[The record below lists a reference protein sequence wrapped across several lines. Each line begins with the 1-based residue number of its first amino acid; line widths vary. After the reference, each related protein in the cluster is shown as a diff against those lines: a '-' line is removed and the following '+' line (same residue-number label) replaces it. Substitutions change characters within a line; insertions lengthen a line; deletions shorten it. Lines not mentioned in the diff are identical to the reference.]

1 VADGDARA
9 AIAAADDE
17 TRREL
22 VRRASLATRTLIA
35 IGPLACLT
43 LVLVI
48 NDDSPAWAR
57 VLYVVADVIATALA
71 MYALSVLIRALRRPR
86 VAYRVLEATAVVLL
100 CFVSTAWP
108 AAFLVLQPDN
118 EYEIY
123 LVVVFALTA
132 AALSLAGTAGHRP
145 YFLALVLPSMGG
157 TIAIILSGRY
167 SELLPTSIALMG
179 VLFVAILYI
188 AWRQIHRT
196 LLEAVGG
203 RLVEEA
209 LSDELSEANAR
220 LVHRATH
227 DDLTGLANRA
237 LFRDVLDQRVASAR
251 QRGTELALL
260 YLDLDRFKVVNDSLG
275 HAEGDAL
282 LQAAAERLRRCVRGD
297 DLLARLG
304 GDEFTL
310 VAPDVDADV
319 ALAVAERIRREF
331 EPPFVV
337 GGHRTVVNVSIGVA
351 LSAPGL
357 SALDLMRYADAAL
370 YVAKDDGRNRVV
382 LFDRGMEE
390 SLSTRLERE
399 NELRD
404 ALESQQFEA
413 WYQPLVDPR
422 TRRIVGAEALARWRR
437 SDGDVVAP
445 GMFLPLMAEVGLTTE
460 LDSEIARQA
469 RAWRHEA
476 ASWVGDGFRVFT
488 NVSAGQLPLEAVIE
502 LHVDAAEHDRT
513 PLGWIGLEITEQ
525 AVVANPAA
533 ASAALTTARDKGL
546 AVVLDDVGTGY
557 SSLSLIKTLPV
568 DGLKIDGTFVHG
580 MLQDTT
586 DAAVVA
592 SVAALGRRLGLHVTA
607 EGVETEP
614 QLTAVT
620 AEGVSSAQGYL
631 FSKPVPGD
639 ELLGWLRD
647 GAPWLS
653 HTLPPSRRR
662 ADGTGTPTHGPTTAA
677 APPAPIHDE
686 LPFA

>member
-1 VADGDARA
+1 MADGDARA
-9 AIAAADDE
+9 AVAAADDG

-22 VRRASLATRTLIA
+22 VRRASVSTRTLIA

-48 NDDSPAWAR
+48 NDDSDAWVR
-57 VLYVVADVIATALA
+57 VVYVLADVIATALA
-71 MYALSVLIRALRRPR
+71 MYSLSLLVRALSRPR
-86 VAYRVLEATAVVLL
+86 VAYRVQEATAVVLL

-108 AAFLVLQPDN
+108 AAFLVLRPDN
-118 EYEIY
+118 EYEVY
-123 LVVVFALTA
+123 LVVVFAVTA

-167 SELLPTSIALMG
+167 SDFLPTSIALMG
-179 VLFVAILYI
+179 VLFLGILYV

-209 LSDELSEANAR
+209 LTEELSAANAR

-237 LFRDVLDQRVASAR
+237 LFRDVLDQRVATA
-251 QRGTELALL
+251 QAGGTEVALL

-310 VAPDVDADV
+310 VAPGVDSDI
-319 ALAVAERIRREF
+319 ALTLAERIRAQF

-337 GGHRTVVNVSIGVA
+337 GGYRTVVNVSVGVA
-351 LSAPGL
+351 MSSPGL
-357 SALDLMRYADAAL
+357 SSQDLMRYADAAL
-370 YVAKDDGRNRVV
+370 YVAKDGGRNRVV

-390 SLSTRLERE
+390 ALSSRLERE
-399 NELRD
+399 TELRD
-404 ALESQQFEA
+404 ALEARQFEA

-437 SDGDVVAP
+437 PDGEVVAP
-445 GMFLPLMAEVGLTTE
+445 GLFLPLMAEVGLTTE
-460 LDSEIARQA
+460 LDEEIARQA

-488 NVSAGQLPLEAVIE
+488 NVSAGQLPLEAIIE

-525 AVVANPAA
+525 AVVADPAA
-533 ASAALTTARDKGL
+533 ASHALAVAREQGL

-557 SSLSLIKTLPV
+557 SSLSLIRSLPV

-580 MLQDTT
+580 MLHDTT

-620 AEGVSSAQGYL
+620 AEGVSSAQGFL
-631 FSKPVPGD
+631 FSRPVEGS
-639 ELLGWLRD
+639 ELLAWLRD
-647 GAPWLS
+647 GAPWLD

-662 ADGTGTPTHGPTTAA
+662 AADTTPPT
-677 APPAPIHDE
+677 PITDE